1 MVVGRKQETPRSET
15 NDITTHSIANCINIR
30 IFMQLF
36 LVSRSHEDD
45 GSTWR
50 HQCVTAEEPRSKGP
64 ALFLASSKHCSKQ
77 PTRYCTSPWEGQF
90 LAVVTDLLCC
100 LCDLLQESTQYQD
113 MDKLCRLSHS
123 TRTCRDTQAHGG
135 WPYPIEPVLVEIIFR
150 CSQRRI
156 AVFYLTLLSSYCVL
170 GPAQFLLSS
179 LVCFL

>member
-1 MVVGRKQETPRSET
+1 MTLLLTAQQTALTLEYLCSFSLYPGPMRMMGLHGGTSVSQLRNPGARGQHFFQQAANIVVNNLHLLHLSLG
-15 NDITTHSIANCINIR
+15 
-30 IFMQLF
+30 
-36 LVSRSHEDD
+36 
-45 GSTWR
+45 G
-50 HQCVTAEEPRSKGP
+50 
-64 ALFLASSKHCSKQ
+64 
-77 PTRYCTSPWEGQF
+77 
-90 LAVVTDLLCC
+90 AVPCCGNFDLLCC